1 MSNRGVTSA
10 GLLLF
15 RRRAG
20 ALEVL
25 IAHMGGPFWARKDAG
40 AWSIIKGQYE
50 PPEEPLAAARR
61 EFTEET
67 GSPPPGGDTLALG
80 EVVQGSGKRVTA
92 WAIESDFDPSAIV
105 SQTFEV
111 EWPPRSGRMQ
121 EYPEI
126 DRAAWFDPG
135 TAKAKLV
142 RAQAT
147 FVDRLVD
154 VLEEGAR
161 DGDRPVR

>member
-1 MSNRGVTSA
+1 MGGVSNRGVTSA

-15 RRRAG
+15 RRPAG
-20 ALEVL
+20 DVEVL
-25 IAHMGGPFWARKDAG
+25 IAHMGGPFWARKDEG

-50 PPEEPLAAARR
+50 PPEEPFAAARR

-67 GSPPPGGDTLALG
+67 GSPPPDGEPLPLGD
-80 EVVQGSGKRVTA
+80 VVQGSGKRVTA
-92 WAIESDFDPSAIV
+92 WAIESDFDPGTID
-105 SQTFEV
+105 SQTFTV

-126 DRAAWFDPG
+126 DRAAWVDPS

-142 RAQAT
+142 RAQAA
-147 FVDRLVD
+147 FVDRL
-154 VLEEGAR
+154 LETLRAQ
-161 DGDRPVR
+161 

>member
-15 RRRAG
+15 RRTEG

-50 PPEEPLAAARR
+50 PPEEAFAAACR
-61 EFTEET
+61 EFAEET
-67 GSPPPGGDTLALG
+67 GSPAPVGEALPLGD
-80 EVVQGSGKRVTA
+80 VVQGSGKRVTA
-92 WAIESDFDPSAIV
+92 WAIESDFDPSTID
-105 SQTFEV
+105 SQTFSV

-121 EYPEI
+121 EFPEI
-126 DRAAWFDPG
+126 DRAEWLDPG
-135 TAKAKLV
+135 TAKVKLV
-142 RAQAT
+142 RAQAA
-147 FVDRLVD
+147 FVDRLVET
-154 VLEEGAR
+154 LGAA
-161 DGDRPVR
+161 